1 MINFTIG
8 ACSFLMMLF
17 IIKLLYTPSENRYIN
32 IILALALTGRTGLN
46 LVYIAADT
54 GALLEFPL
62 LLKLFNPLYYFI
74 PSGMYLYIRGLIKQ
88 ESKFR
93 KIDLVHFSPF
103 VFGFFDIVGYFSF
116 PSQLLA
122 DVNQL
127 VIQQDK
133 YFYYYI
139 SGPLTVSL
147 KHALKPL
154 LHSVYF
160 LLIVKLLYQK
170 NQLKFSLNI
179 NTREKWI
186 LILIAFT
193 FISHLLQLFQWYN
206 HFLGK
211 KINFYQNDQDTFII
225 FPVLALLGLIIFIF
239 QHPDILYGHLY
250 LIKKWQNNRETKID
264 KAIHPP
270 SNIIEEENTLIAP
283 KVSKEIMPYPLAV
296 DYAKQLVNLMKEK
309 KLYKEQN
316 LQIIEL
322 ANETNILVH
331 HCSYVLNKVL
341 GKNFRD
347 WTNEFRVNH
356 FIEIYKEQRA
366 QKTIDALAKESG
378 FKNTTTFYNAFKKA
392 TGLSP
397 TQYFK

>member
-1 MINFTIG
+1 
-8 ACSFLMMLF
+8 
-17 IIKLLYTPSENRYIN
+17 
-32 IILALALTGRTGLN
+32 
-46 LVYIAADT
+46 
-54 GALLEFPL
+54 
-62 LLKLFNPLYYFI
+62 
-74 PSGMYLYIRGLIKQ
+74 MYLYIRGLIKQ

-264 KAIHPP
+264 KAIHPT

>member
-62 LLKLFNPLYYFI
+62 LLKLFNPLYYFL

-170 NQLKFSLNI
+170 NQLKFSLNM

-186 LILIAFT
+186 LILIVFT
-193 FISHLLQLFQWYN
+193 FISHLLQLYQWYN
-206 HFLGK
+206 HFLGE

-225 FPVLALLGLIIFIF
+225 FPVLALLGLIIFIL

-264 KAIHPP
+264 KAIHPT
-270 SNIIEEENTLIAP
+270 SNSIEEENTLIAP